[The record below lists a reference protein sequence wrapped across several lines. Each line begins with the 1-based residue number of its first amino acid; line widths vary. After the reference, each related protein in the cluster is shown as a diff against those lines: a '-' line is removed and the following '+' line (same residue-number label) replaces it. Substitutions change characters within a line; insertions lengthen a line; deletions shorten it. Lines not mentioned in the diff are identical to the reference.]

1 MKELFP
7 CAFTVDVEDGITI
20 AMRDVFNKNVPQT
33 DRVLRCT
40 HTVLDLL
47 DQHKVKGTFFTLGM
61 VAKDFPEL
69 ILRIVNEGHELAVH
83 GFNHW
88 QFHKM
93 SLPKAS
99 EELSTA
105 KKLLEDISGVEV
117 KGHRAP
123 AFSIHPATSWAF
135 DILAEC
141 GFTYDSSI
149 MPVSGFHY
157 GWPGFSTDIKLVR
170 TKQGNEIIEVPLPV
184 MKILGK
190 SVPFSG
196 GSYLRLFPISLVENG
211 FNKQIENGPAVLYMH
226 PYEVDDIRYPDY
238 YFEALKNV
246 SLLKQLKIRSYWLG
260 RKAMLSKLDRL
271 LGKFHFATISEILEI
286 RKQKHPLSITQL

>member
-40 HTVLDLL
+40 HAILDLL
-47 DQHKVKGTFFTLGM
+47 HQHKVKGTFFTLGM

-69 ILRIVNEGHELAVH
+69 IIRIVNEGHELAVH
-83 GFNHW
+83 GFNHL

-93 SLPKAS
+93 SPAKAR
-99 EELSTA
+99 EELSAA
-105 KKLLEDISGVEV
+105 KMLLEDISGIEV

-149 MPVSGFHY
+149 MPLSGFHY
-157 GWPGFSTDIKLVR
+157 GWPGFSTDINLVR

-190 SVPFSG
+190 NVPFSG

-211 FNKQIENGPAVLYMH
+211 FKKQIENGPSVLYMH
-226 PYEVDDIRYPDY
+226 PYEVDDVRYPNY

-246 SLLKQLKIRSYWLG
+246 SLLKQLKMRSYWVG

-271 LGKFHFATISEILEI
+271 LSKFHFATLSEILESEKKE
-286 RKQKHPLSITQL
+286 RPLSIVQL